1 MRVSPNSAWPADLE
15 HVLWIGGPPA
25 SGKTT
30 IATRLAR
37 RHGLRLYTADTR
49 TWEHRDRAV
58 RAGNPAAVRWEAVT
72 PRERWET
79 ATPDEMLAMSLH
91 RDRGSMVVDDLRAL
105 PRSPLVVAEGT
116 TLPANSVPDRSRAVW
131 LLPTREFQAA
141 QFEQRRL
148 SRGPRELFLLL
159 TERIQGE
166 VAEHDLPTLVVDRSH
181 GVDATVEAVER
192 LLADA
197 LVEGPHAGTLA
208 ERRALL
214 REANEAIVAQ
224 LRGYYAR
231 PWAQGNADEVVRSF
245 HCECGD
251 RSCELSVKVR
261 VGEAAA
267 GRVLA
272 AGHA

>member
-1 MRVSPNSAWPADLE
+1 MRVAPNSRWPADLE

-58 RAGNPAAVRWEAVT
+58 RAGNPAAVRWEAMT

-79 ATPDEMLAMSLH
+79 ATPADMLAMSLH
-91 RDRGSMVVDDLRAL
+91 RERGSMVVDDLRAL

-116 TLPANSVPDRSRAVW
+116 TLPASAVPDRSRAVW
-131 LLPTREFQAA
+131 LLPTREFQEAEL
-141 QFEQRRL
+141 QRRRL
-148 SRGPRELFLLL
+148 SRGRRELFLLH
-159 TERIQGE
+159 TERIRGE
-166 VAEHDLPTLVVDRSH
+166 AAEHDLPTLVVDRSH
-181 GVDATVEAVER
+181 GLDAAVEAVER

-197 LVEGPHAGTLA
+197 LDEGPRAERLA

-231 PWAQGNADEVVRSF
+231 PWADGNAEEVVRTF

-251 RSCELSVKVR
+251 LSCELGVDVR

-267 GRVLA
+267 GCVLA
-272 AGHA
+272 AGHV